1 MAWRDLVWRRNSR
14 AAVSSDPR
22 RKCLEVPRCAPPW
35 RGKDTVDVVTQGLC
49 SDVLDK
55 NSDGDDLLGIALQRH
70 SRDQHRNEWKNKNK
84 GEKNNG
90 SY

>member
-14 AAVSSDPR
+14 AAVSSDPQ

-49 SDVLDK
+49 SDALDK
-55 NSDGDDLLGIALQRH
+55 HSKGTARNGLARPRGTSKGKERH
-70 SRDQHRNEWKNKNK
+70 RKELKRYS
-84 GEKNNG
+84 EKEK
-90 SY
+90 